1 VFLEHTPLQFPGAWA
16 LQGGFALAG
25 LLVLSRRA
33 LRSVTEGRPGTELVL
48 LTLAG
53 SLVVPAILSPLDWD
67 RYYLFPVLFCGICG
81 AVGVASAFGL
91 ALPRAPS
98 PT

>member
-1 VFLEHTPLQFPGAWA
+1 LEHALLQFPGAWA

-25 LLVLSRRA
+25 LLVLSHRA
-33 LRSVTEGRPGTELVL
+33 LQSVREARPGTELVL
-48 LTLAG
+48 LTLGG

-67 RYYLFPVLFCGICG
+67 RYYLFPVLFSGLCG
-81 AVGVASAFGL
+81 AVGVAAAVRL
-91 ALPRAPS
+91 ALTRAPS